1 MMILIITNKEDSH
14 PTPVIQ
20 LLTTR
25 GISVFR
31 LNTEALLTDYEFCWL
46 NNAHRCDFT
55 LTNIRNGLNARGS
68 EITAVWDRRPEPP
81 TELPLHSAEVVDK
94 HNREEALGFLR
105 FLRYYLKDIP
115 SIGSIVYDRV
125 AASKMLQTTI
135 AQQVGLSVPDT
146 CFSNRKTDILR
157 FAARYKEVVL
167 KPIENSNIWN
177 EDNEE
182 EYALY
187 TQKAFSASL
196 HDVPEEAFTQ
206 TVSYVQN
213 YVPKAYE
220 LRITVV
226 GRRVFACK
234 IDSQCLEEDK
244 GKTDWRQG
252 YDYGLKYEVY
262 DLPQDIADKCIR
274 FLQLMHL
281 NFGAFDFIVT
291 PSGEYVFL
299 ECNPNGQWLWVEL
312 ETGMKISEAI
322 ADFLQNPENTQK
334 IYGIR

>member
-1 MMILIITNKEDSH
+1 MILVITNKEDSH
-14 PTPVIQ
+14 PTPVIR
-20 LLTTR
+20 LLTIR

-31 LNTEALLTDYEFCWL
+31 LNTEALLTDYEFCWQ
-46 NNAHRCDFT
+46 NDACHCDFT
-55 LTNIRNGLNARGS
+55 LANIRNGLSVRGS
-68 EITAVWDRRPEPP
+68 EVTAVWDRRPEPP
-81 TELPLHSAEVVDK
+81 TELPLKSTAVVDK

-146 CFSNRKTDILR
+146 CFSNRKTDILH
-157 FAARYKEVVL
+157 FATQYKEIVL

-177 EDNEE
+177 EDKEE

-187 TQKAFSASL
+187 TQKVSSASL
-196 HDVPEEAFTQ
+196 LDVPEEAFMQ

-226 GRRVFACK
+226 GHRVFACK

-244 GKTDWRQG
+244 GKIDWRQG
-252 YDYGLKYEVY
+252 YDYGLKHEVY
-262 DLPQDIADKCIR
+262 DLPQDIADKCTR

-291 PSGEYVFL
+291 PSGAYVFL

-322 ADFLQNPENTQK
+322 ADFLQNQ
-334 IYGIR
+334 

>member
-1 MMILIITNKEDSH
+1 MILVITNKEDSH

-20 LLTTR
+20 LLTER

-31 LNTEALLTDYEFCWL
+31 LNTEALLTDYEFCWQ
-46 NNAHRCDFT
+46 NDAHHCDFT
-55 LTNIRNGLNARGS
+55 LANIQNGLSVRGT
-68 EITAVWDRRPEPP
+68 EVTAVWDRRPEPP
-81 TELPLHSAEVVDK
+81 TELPLQSTEVVDK

-146 CFSNRKTDILR
+146 CFSNRKADILR
-157 FAARYKEVVL
+157 FAMQYKEIVL

-187 TQKAFSASL
+187 TQKTSSASL

-220 LRITVV
+220 LRITMV
-226 GRRVFACK
+226 GRRAFACK
-234 IDSQCLEEDK
+234 IDSQCLDEDK

-252 YDYGLKYEVY
+252 YDYGLKHEFYN
-262 DLPQDIADKCIR
+262 LPQDIADKCIR

-299 ECNPNGQWLWVEL
+299 ECNHNGQWLWVEL
-312 ETGMKISEAI
+312 EIGMKISEAI
-322 ADFLQNPENTQK
+322 ADFLQNLENTQE

>member
-1 MMILIITNKEDSH
+1 MILVITNKEDSH

-20 LLTTR
+20 LLTAR
-25 GISVFR
+25 GTSVFR
-31 LNTEALLTDYEFCWL
+31 LNTEALLTDYEFCWQ
-46 NNAHRCDFT
+46 NDAHHCDFT
-55 LTNIRNGLNARGS
+55 LTNIRNGLSVRGS
-68 EITAVWDRRPEPP
+68 EVTAVWDRRPEPP
-81 TELPLHSAEVVDK
+81 TELPLQSTEVVDK

-105 FLRYYLKDIP
+105 FLRYYLKDVP

-125 AASKMLQTTI
+125 AASKMLQTAI

-146 CFSNRKTDILR
+146 CFSNRKADIVC
-157 FAARYKEVVL
+157 FANQYEEIIL
-167 KPIENSNIWN
+167 KSIESDNIWN
-177 EDNEE
+177 DAKEE
-182 EYALY
+182 EYIFYA
-187 TQKAFSASL
+187 QKASSSSL

-213 YVPKAYE
+213 YVSKAYE
-220 LRITVV
+220 LRITMV
-226 GRRVFACK
+226 GCRVFACK
-234 IDSQCLEEDK
+234 IDSQCLDEDK

-262 DLPQDIADKCIR
+262 DLPQDIADKCTR

-281 NFGAFDFIVT
+281 NFGALDFIVT
-291 PSGEYVFL
+291 PSGEHVFL

-322 ADFLQNPENTQK
+322 ADFLQNQ
-334 IYGIR
+334 